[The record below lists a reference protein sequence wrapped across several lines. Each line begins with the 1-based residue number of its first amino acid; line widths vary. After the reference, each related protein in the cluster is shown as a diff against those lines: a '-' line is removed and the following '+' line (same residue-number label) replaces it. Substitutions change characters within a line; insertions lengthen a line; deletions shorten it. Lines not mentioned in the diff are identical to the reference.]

1 MFAHSA
7 RWWLVVVV
15 LALLSSAGCKTYT
28 SIADI
33 NRDPSRFADKEITIS
48 GQASD
53 SFGVMGQ
60 GMFQVDDGT
69 GRIWVIS
76 QNFGIP
82 GNGAKVAVTGRV
94 QQGISLAE
102 RLFGL
107 RCPPGAEIEEPQTA
121 ETIRQL

>member
-1 MFAHSA
+1 MFANST
-7 RWWLVVVV
+7 RRWLVGVV
-15 LALLSSAGCKTYT
+15 LALLSATGCNTYT

-33 NRDPSRFADKEITIS
+33 NHDPSRFANKEITIS

-69 GRIWVIS
+69 GRIWVVS

-94 QQGISLAE
+94 QQGIS
-102 RLFGL
+102 FGGRNFGTVL
-107 RCPPGAEIEEPQTA
+107 MQTQA
-121 ETIRQL
+121 RN

>member
-94 QQGISLAE
+94 QQGIS
-102 RLFGL
+102 FGGRNFGTVL
-107 RCPPGAEIEEPQTA
+107 MQTQA
-121 ETIRQL
+121 RN

>member
-1 MFAHSA
+1 MFANSTC
-7 RWWLVVVV
+7 RWLVGVV
-15 LALLSSAGCKTYT
+15 LVLLSATGCNTYT

-33 NRDPSRFADKEITIS
+33 NRDPARFANKEITIS

-69 GRIWVIS
+69 GHIWVVS

-94 QQGISLAE
+94 QQGIS
-102 RLFGL
+102 FG
-107 RCPPGAEIEEPQTA
+107 GQTFGTVLMQTQA
-121 ETIRQL
+121 RN